1 MSRAAKIQEAKSYLK
16 SQGYYT
22 DKIWCTEDVKCRFNC
37 NEDEAQEVLDGALNN
52 DATMEQIWFAI
63 SFHGENDGLE
73 KVEINF
79 ETK

>member
-22 DKIWCTEDVKCRFNC
+22 DKIWCTEDVKSRFNC

-52 DATMEQIWFAI
+52 EATMEQIWFAI
-63 SFHGENDGLE
+63 NYHGEEEGLE
-73 KVEINF
+73 KVQ
-79 ETK
+79 TK